1 MKKFHRVSILS
12 ASIAAVALVAGS
24 GGMVLA
30 QTGTSKPQ
38 SGQSQPAQ
46 ASGAAIP
53 ASAGEIAA
61 NPEKYYGKKV
71 TVRAEIDDVLGSQM
85 FLLDEDRAFAWPD
98 VLVITPPLGSK
109 LEEDSMVTVT
119 GTVRAFVDADFRRD
133 YNWNW
138 WDRLDPDIEV
148 TFRNRPAII
157 ADSVK
162 SHQGSALVRR

>member
-1 MKKFHRVSILS
+1 MKRFHRVSVLS
-12 ASIAAVALVAGS
+12 SIAAVALVAGS
-24 GGMVLA
+24 GGLSA
-30 QTGTSKPQ
+30 QTGGSTPQ
-38 SGQSQPAQ
+38 SGQNKAAQ
-46 ASGAAIP
+46 ASGAP
-53 ASAGEIAA
+53 VTVSAGEVAA

-71 TVRAEIDDVLGSQM
+71 TVRAEVDDVLGSQM

-98 VLVITPPLGSK
+98 VLVITPALGAK

-133 YNWNW
+133 YDWNW

-157 ADSVK
+157 AESVK
-162 SHQGSALVRR
+162 THQGTELVRR